1 MSPLPRAFP
10 RLSELNMKLDQL
22 LLNSGGK
29 FITVTFTK
37 KDGSLRTLT
46 GRLGVTK
53 HLKGGVSTLNP
64 DQYVTIY
71 DVQNNGYRAV
81 NRSTIQ
87 SVTCE
92 GVTHE

>member
-1 MSPLPRAFP
+1 
-10 RLSELNMKLDQL
+10 MKLDQL
-22 LLNSGGK
+22 LLNRGGK
-29 FITVTFTK
+29 LITVTFTK

-71 DVQNNGYRAV
+71 DVQNSGYRAV